1 MTLGFDVNK
10 QMLDA
15 KAAQAVIAM
24 RSALEKVEAIQAW
37 LANHPVVTTDG
48 VDADPLMVE
57 PFSYSADEAYALRLY
72 FGTVDGL
79 RTSNVSVSDVGRKMT
94 GLE

>member
-10 QMLDA
+10 QMLDQ
-15 KAAQAVIAM
+15 KAAAAVIAV
-24 RSALEKVEAIQAW
+24 RSALEKVEAIQSW
-37 LANHPVVTTDG
+37 LGNHPVVDS
-48 VDADPLMVE
+48 VDPLTQE
-57 PFSYSADEAYALRLY
+57 PFGYSDDEAYALRLY

-79 RTSNVSVSDVGRKMT
+79 RTGNTAMSEVGRKMT

>member
-15 KAAQAVIAM
+15 KAAQAVLAM
-24 RSALEKVEAIQAW
+24 RSALEKVEALQAW
-37 LANHPVVTTDG
+37 LANHPTVDG
-48 VDADPLMVE
+48 VDPLTAE
-57 PFSYSADEAYALRLY
+57 PFGYSEDEAYALRLY
-72 FGTVDGL
+72 FGTVDGI
-79 RTSNVSVSDVGRKMT
+79 RTSNTAMSDVGRKMT